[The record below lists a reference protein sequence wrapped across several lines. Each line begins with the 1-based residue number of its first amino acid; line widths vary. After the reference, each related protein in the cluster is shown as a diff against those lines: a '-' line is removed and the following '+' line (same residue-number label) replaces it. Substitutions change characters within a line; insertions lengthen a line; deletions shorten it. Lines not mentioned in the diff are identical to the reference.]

1 MSEKKPE
8 INSND
13 LADFCIS
20 SAAEKMG
27 GNLLKID
34 IAETSSIADFFVLA
48 TGESAPQLNALNG
61 FIERQVRDKFQLR
74 PLSVSGNDASGWIL
88 LDFGPVIVH
97 LMTPEVR
104 DRYNLEGL
112 WGASPQHAV
121 NLLSKKQ

>member
-27 GNLLKID
+27 GNLLKIN

-48 TGESAPQLNALNG
+48 TAESAPQLNALNG

>member
-1 MSEKKPE
+1 MSEKKTE
-8 INSND
+8 INSNE

-27 GNLLKID
+27 GNLLKIN

-48 TGESAPQLNALNG
+48 TAESAPQLNALNG

-74 PLSVSGNDASGWIL
+74 VLSVSGNDASGWIL

>member
-20 SAAEKMG
+20 SASEKMG
-27 GNLLKID
+27 GNLLKIN

-48 TGESAPQLNALNG
+48 TAESAPQLNALNG